1 MENRIFFIE
10 EYFYPDGWGGAQITR
25 DIALKLQNSGWNI
38 IVFCGSKPYI
48 KIQNNLD
55 KDPRLFGIK
64 INRQF
69 VPFKTKIFF
78 LKLVNNFVFSF
89 QIFLKFLF
97 FEKPSLIL
105 VQTNPPPVIL
115 VASFFSLIW
124 KVPLVIIAMDL
135 YPDVLIKNITN
146 KYRKFLSKYLSVPFN
161 FAYSSATEII
171 ALGTSMKKKLIKRGC
186 EFSNIKI
193 INNWATGNLE
203 VVRGKENKLRNKWNI
218 FANNVILYSGNLGVA
233 HEWQTIL
240 YALKLSKIKPLDLQ
254 IIFVSSGNKI
264 NLAKQY
270 SLDNLFKDSVIFK
283 SPVDYQLLPHSIG
296 LADIGLVTLRKEFDG
311 LVVPS
316 KFYGYISR
324 GIPVLYIGPDS
335 DLSCLINNHSCGVC
349 FKNNQIKEVADFL
362 EKIAYSKFDLK
373 KYSLKAR
380 EEYINHF
387 SSKIALEKYANL
399 LCKYKKNY

>member
-1 MENRIFFIE
+1 MDNRIFLIE

-48 KIQNNLD
+48 KIQKNLD

-89 QIFLKFLF
+89 QIFSKFIF
-97 FEKPSLIL
+97 VEKPSLIL

-135 YPDVLIKNITN
+135 YPDVLINNITN
-146 KYRKFLSKYLSVPFN
+146 KYKKFLSKYLTIPFN
-161 FAYSSATEII
+161 FAYSTATEII
-171 ALGTSMKKKLIKRGC
+171 ALGPSMKKKLINRGC
-186 EFSNIKI
+186 EFSKIKI

-203 VVRGKENKLRNKWNI
+203 VVRCKENKLRNKWNI

-254 IIFVSSGNKI
+254 IIFVSSGDKI

-283 SPVDYQLLPHSIG
+283 SPVDYRLLPHSMG

-311 LVVPS
+311 LVLPS

-324 GIPVLYIGPDS
+324 GIPVMYIGPDS
-335 DLSCLINNHSCGVC
+335 DLSSLISDHSFGFW
-349 FKNNQIKEVADFL
+349 FKNNQITEVSNFFKNIVDSR
-362 EKIAYSKFDLK
+362 IDLK

-380 EEYINHF
+380 QEYFSNF
-387 SSKIALEKYANL
+387 SSNIALENYIHL
-399 LCKYKKNY
+399 LSKYKKN

>member
-1 MENRIFFIE
+1 MENRIFLIE

-38 IVFCGSKPYI
+38 TAFCGSKPYI

-55 KDPRLFGIK
+55 KDPRIEGVK

-69 VPFKTKIFF
+69 VPFKSNIFF
-78 LKLVNNFVFSF
+78 LKLINNFIFSF
-89 QIFLKFLF
+89 QIFLKFF
-97 FEKPSLIL
+97 ITEKPNLIL

-115 VASFFSLIW
+115 VASFFSFIW

-135 YPDVLIKNITN
+135 YPDVLIKNISN
-146 KYRKFLSKYLSVPFN
+146 KYKKFLSKYLTKPFN
-161 FAYSSATEII
+161 FAYSSATEVI
-171 ALGTSMKKKLIKRGC
+171 ALGPSMKNKLINRGC
-186 EFSNIKI
+186 EFNKIKI

-203 VVRGKENKLRNKWNI
+203 VVRGKENKFRDKWNI

-240 YALKLSKIKPLDLQ
+240 YALKQSKIKPSDLQ
-254 IIFVSSGNKI
+254 IIFISAGNKV

-270 SLDNLFKDSVIFK
+270 SMDNLFKDSVIFK
-283 SPVDYQLLPHSIG
+283 DPIDYELLPHSMG

-324 GIPVLYIGPDS
+324 GIPVIYIGPNS
-335 DLSCLINNHSCGVC
+335 DLSSLISNHSCGIC
-349 FKNNQIKEVADFL
+349 FKNNQINKVSNFLRNIVDFRFDIKE
-362 EKIAYSKFDLK
+362 
-373 KYSLKAR
+373 YSLKAK
-380 EEYINHF
+380 EEYLNHF
-387 SSKIALEKYANL
+387 SSKIALENYKKL
-399 LCKYKKNY
+399 LSKYKKN